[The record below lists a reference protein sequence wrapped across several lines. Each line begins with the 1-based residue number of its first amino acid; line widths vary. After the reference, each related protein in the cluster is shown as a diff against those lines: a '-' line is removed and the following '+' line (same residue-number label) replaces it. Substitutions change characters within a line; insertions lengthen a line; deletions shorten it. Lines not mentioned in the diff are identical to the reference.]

1 MEKMKKSHFAIIPVV
16 VLLVV
21 LLLASCSGQTKDA
34 APSDSSNASQDTP
47 KDAAK
52 EPAELVFYSWSNAPE
67 ESFNSLYGNSI
78 RAKFPN
84 YTIKYVQ
91 RGDMSVQDLL
101 SSGQRVDIYF
111 DSIGNFANTSILN
124 NMQYDMTELV
134 KKHNIDLNQYEPTSL
149 AGMKQM
155 SDGKLYGLPIS
166 NVTLLL
172 YYNKGVFDKF
182 GVPYPKNGMTWDD
195 TFALAKKLTRVDN
208 GVQYQGL
215 SFTQAHPIRMN
226 SLSLP
231 LIDPKTGK
239 AGINTDNWKKIFQ
252 MSFIDLYLDLDPAN
266 RQKAKINCSGA
277 LEGTQDL
284 AMCVDLSSNPV
295 TQVEALS
302 KISWDMVA
310 LPTFKELPG
319 VGAQMYPTYFSI
331 TSMAKNKDAAMEV
344 IKFLS
349 TDAYQVEAS
358 KNGNMPGVKSE
369 AARKVLGQNTAFK
382 DKNFQAVYF
391 DKAAPI
397 ASKNVYDYAIEKVY
411 VKDITNLVQGKVD
424 LNTFLRDAEE
434 RGNQFL
440 KEQTGK

>member
-1 MEKMKKSHFAIIPVV
+1 
-16 VLLVV
+16 
-21 LLLASCSGQTKDA
+21 
-34 APSDSSNASQDTP
+34 
-47 KDAAK
+47 
-52 EPAELVFYSWSNAPE
+52 
-67 ESFNSLYGNSI
+67 
-78 RAKFPN
+78 
-84 YTIKYVQ
+84 
-91 RGDMSVQDLL
+91 
-101 SSGQRVDIYF
+101 
-111 DSIGNFANTSILN
+111 
-124 NMQYDMTELV
+124 MQFDMTELV

-182 GVPYPKNGMTWDD
+182 GVPYPKDGMTWDD
-195 TFALAKKLTRVDN
+195 TYALAKKLTRVDN

-226 SLSLP
+226 SFSLP
-231 LIDPKTGK
+231 LVDPKTGK
-239 AGINTDNWKKIFQ
+239 AGINTDKWKKILQ
-252 MSFIDLYLDLDPAN
+252 MSFIDPYLDLDPAN

-344 IKFLS
+344 IKYLS

-369 AARKVLGQNTAFK
+369 AARKVLGQNTPFK

-397 ASKNVYDYAIEKVY
+397 APKNVYDYAIEKVY